1 MSLNLR
7 TLCGAVVLLF
17 LVAIPFAL
25 GDYGHYLLATI
36 MIYALVAL
44 SFNVL
49 LGIGGQISIGHAAF
63 WAIGAYACALS
74 VINLGLPFLL
84 GVAFAGIMAA
94 LFGAL
99 VALPAL
105 RVQGHY
111 LAIATLGFA
120 LIVQQVLFEWET
132 LTGGRQGLFV
142 PRPSLFGVE
151 LTSDFSYYYL
161 LLGIFLLIAWIT
173 GNFAYSFT
181 GRSLAALRMST
192 VAAECCGIARPRH
205 IIIAFAMSAFCT
217 GISGALY
224 GHLLGHLSTETFS
237 LAVSLSFLSMAVIGG
252 LHSRA
257 GALLGGAYLALA
269 PEVLREFKD
278 AQMVIYGVTLVVCV
292 QFLPRGLSSLLE
304 PVQRAFN
311 SLRRRWAC
319 PGHPRFAPGTQDVD
333 ARDNPRIKSGDAH
346 DDA

>member
-49 LGIGGQISIGHAAF
+49 LGLGGQISIGHAAF

-74 VINLGLPFLL
+74 VIKLGLPFLL
-84 GVAFAGIMAA
+84 GVAVGGIVAA

-111 LAIATLGFA
+111 LAIATLAFA
-120 LIVQQVLFEWET
+120 LFVQQVLFEWEW

-142 PRPSLFGVE
+142 PRPSVLGFE
-151 LTSDFSYYYL
+151 LSSDFSYYYL
-161 LLGIFLLIAWIT
+161 LLAIFLLLAWVT
-173 GNFAYSFT
+173 GNFAKSHS
-181 GRSLAALRMST
+181 GRSLMALRMSS
-192 VAAECCGIARPRH
+192 VAAECCGISRPRH
-205 IIIAFAMSAFCT
+205 IIIAFAASAFFT
-217 GISGALY
+217 GVSGALY
-224 GHLLGHLSTETFS
+224 
-237 LAVSLSFLSMAVIGG
+237 
-252 LHSRA
+252 
-257 GALLGGAYLALA
+257 
-269 PEVLREFKD
+269 
-278 AQMVIYGVTLVVCV
+278 
-292 QFLPRGLSSLLE
+292 
-304 PVQRAFN
+304 
-311 SLRRRWAC
+311 
-319 PGHPRFAPGTQDVD
+319 
-333 ARDNPRIKSGDAH
+333 
-346 DDA
+346 